1 MKLHYDTIT
10 QSYVKYGS
18 AAASGISQV
27 FLQISI
33 VYCVDPQEEI
43 DIILGLL
50 NE

>member
-18 AAASGISQV
+18 ASGISQV